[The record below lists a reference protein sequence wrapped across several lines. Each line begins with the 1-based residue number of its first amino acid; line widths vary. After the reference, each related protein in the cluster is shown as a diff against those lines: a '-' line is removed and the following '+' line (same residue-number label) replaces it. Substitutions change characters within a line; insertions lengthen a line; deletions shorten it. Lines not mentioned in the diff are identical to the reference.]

1 MIMILLKLLPKYQL
15 NEQVL
20 YIANLLTYLRG
31 RPEKN
36 LVFVHL
42 LCEVVFLLGGLY
54 LRKNNPEIQALNPFT
69 SVSSA

>member
-1 MIMILLKLLPKYQL
+1 MILLKLLPKYQL
-15 NEQVL
+15 NEQV
-20 YIANLLTYLRG
+20 ANLLTYLRG
-31 RPEKN
+31 RPEKF

-42 LCEVVFLLGGLY
+42 LCEVVILLGGLY